1 MAKFSAE
8 LPNELIRQFEDLIG
22 GGADQMMEEMVEEGA
37 KYVYSEVDRNMRRV
51 FKTTRSLEQGLK
63 LAEAKRDPGN
73 DTIFARVEFDG
84 YNDKGIPIPLI
95 ALAREYGTSSGEHKK
110 PFFRTAFKR
119 GKITDVMISVQKKYI
134 PED

>member
-8 LPNELIRQFEDLIG
+8 LPNELIRQFEDLID

-37 KYVYSEVDRNMRRV
+37 KYVYSVVDRNMRRV

-63 LAEAKRDPGN
+63 LAKAKHDPN
-73 DTIFARVEFDG
+73 SDSVYARVKFED
-84 YNDKGIPIPLI
+84 YNDKNVPIPLI
-95 ALAREYGTSSGEHKK
+95 VLAREYGTSSGEQKK